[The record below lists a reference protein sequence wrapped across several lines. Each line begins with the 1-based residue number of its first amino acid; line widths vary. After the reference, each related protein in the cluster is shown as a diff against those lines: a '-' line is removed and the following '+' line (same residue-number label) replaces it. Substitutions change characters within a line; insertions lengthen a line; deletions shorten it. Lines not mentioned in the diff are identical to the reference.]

1 MNRALIILF
10 LAVSTQLWA
19 QTLEEDLI
27 QYVKLDN
34 QSSVGVRSRFDKVI
48 AVIGTEGSSSEMK
61 LLKRTYRL
69 VREEFLEK
77 YKVHASLGE
86 TLESGTYDCLTA
98 TALYAATLERLHI
111 RYDIMETNYHI
122 FIMVYTT
129 RGTVL
134 LEATDPVNGLV
145 TGADEIH
152 DHLTSYHLQQPTL
165 PSNRVL
171 NNYSFEI
178 FRSISNHGLIG
189 LLHFNQSARAFN
201 EGDYLRSAQLLHQAQ
216 SWYDTP
222 RCETLGN
229 LLLRAVEASQMDA
242 KSRLECLSLLK
253 HQSPETPIAT
263 IFED

>member
-1 MNRALIILF
+1 MFIA
-10 LAVSTQLWA
+10 ASSQLWA

-27 QYVKLDN
+27 QYVKLDSQDATN
-34 QSSVGVRSRFDKVI
+34 VWGRFDKVI
-48 AVIGTEGSSSEMK
+48 AAIQADGSSSEMK
-61 LLKRTYRL
+61 MLKRTYRL
-69 VREEFLEK
+69 VREEFLLK
-77 YKVHASLGE
+77 YRVHASLSE
-86 TLESGTYDCLTA
+86 TLESGIYDCLTA

-122 FIMVYTT
+122 FIMIYTT

-134 LEATDPVNGLV
+134 LEATDPVSGLV

-178 FRSISNHGLIG
+178 FRSISNHSVIG
-189 LLHFNQSARAFN
+189 LLYFNQSARAFN
-201 EGDYLRSAQLLHQAQ
+201 DGDYLSSAQLLREAK

-222 RCETLGN
+222 RCESLGG
-229 LLLRAVEASQMDA
+229 LLQRAVEASKMDEKA
-242 KSRLECLSLLK
+242 RLECLTLLK
-253 HQSPETPIAT
+253 QQPTENPAPTL
-263 IFED
+263 FED